1 MAGWSGHAGP
11 NPMQRADCWSCGQPH
26 IQGQRCA
33 ACGQRSQSPYV
44 IVFDVG
50 QGNLNAIVDAG
61 GKILAYYDFGYS
73 TEKDKFPTPA
83 TKPCFC
89 DDPLIILS
97 HWDQDHI
104 NLSKHVSRC
113 LAAEWLVPEQGHSTF
128 ATKLQKRIKQAGG
141 RLHTVPYAPGAQHQ
155 VFPWGYVERC
165 SGAQTD
171 PNGSGLAAFI
181 CVRQS
186 PAHPA
191 PAVGVAAV
199 NGLSSSALSPF
210 LVRARA
216 AYGLV
221 PGTVNANIGA
231 PHRPAVQRV
240 ALPVAA
246 VLAAS
251 QTSAG
256 RQPHMPV
263 AECVLAAVQAAERV
277 VVHAESAATA
287 ATWLNGHNAFA
298 TLRLHNAGWAN
309 TVSQELARATVAAAA
324 PARRNYAGR
333 VRAACGLLTHDGAI
347 ETDAWTWLGVRAAS
361 APAAAPPQL
370 NTGNAPHHTEERFI
384 LLNGDAEYQYVP
396 SMQQVKRPRV
406 VAMTAMH
413 HGAIYECTTHL
424 QGRSIPFAPGSRAA
438 QAVLR
443 FRTRRVGAVGG
454 LTNSVVSTVTE
465 AALSLQRR
473 RKSNRRRDL
482 RVNISRVARAAAS
495 AVYALNI
502 AHPNEITAK
511 PGKFAAVAAAV
522 TIAAWRY
529 PDATIVGLAAC
540 LASTTQSVSTKTGTS
555 PIESAVEVAARA
567 IRGRRVG
574 PVLSNAQIT
583 HVSAGALDGDL
594 IPHID
599 NLAQAL
605 VGTGQQVLTP
615 DNAGAEAASA
625 LGELWASYKQGL
637 TTTKAKDF
645 KQRIDLD
652 NADENVL
659 NDLATAATAA
669 IQASANGRSN
679 RHRLAKTSDA
689 AGNALAVGA
698 GQFVALAGRVQGAVS
713 ASYWAAPGLV
723 LDAIAHTAAKLAAE
737 RAAAYLVGTT
747 VEAVRT
753 VIEAAST
760 PALRHD
766 AYHAFGSRFFRANG
780 SGGQIAYSYGIDAD
794 GFSHGYAKQTVSAG
808 YCGHAHPLAI
818 YKYEARGWIWR
829 YNTSTRSR
837 HRGQQGDPDRSHP
850 FGHVRLAWD
859 SVRDA
864 APSRSVSDFRCKT
877 CGKSYRLQG

>member
-1 MAGWSGHAGP
+1 M
-11 NPMQRADCWSCGQPH
+11 
-26 IQGQRCA
+26 
-33 ACGQRSQSPYV
+33 

-50 QGNLNAIVDAG
+50 QGNLNAIVDGG
-61 GKILAYYDFGYS
+61 GKIVAYYDFGYS
-73 TEKDKFPTPA
+73 TEKGKFPTPP

-104 NLSKHVSRC
+104 NLSKHVTRC
-113 LAAEWLVPEQGHSTF
+113 LSAEWLVPEQGHSTF

-141 RLHTVPYAPGAQHQ
+141 RLHTVPYSNQVQHQ

-171 PNGSGLAAFI
+171 PNGSGMAAFI

-186 PAHPA
+186 PQHPA

-199 NGLSSSALSPF
+199 NGVASSALSPF

-216 AYGLV
+216 AHGLV
-221 PGTVNANIGA
+221 TGSVNANIGLL
-231 PHRPAVQRV
+231 HRPAVQRV
-240 ALPVAA
+240 ALPVAT

-251 QTSAG
+251 QTAAG
-256 RQPHMPV
+256 RQPHLPV
-263 AECVLAAVQAAERV
+263 AECVLAAVRAAERV
-277 VVHAESAATA
+277 VVHAENAVTA
-287 ATWLNGHNAFA
+287 AGWLNGHNTFP

-309 TVSQELARATVAAAA
+309 TVAQELASATVAAAA
-324 PARRNYAGR
+324 PALHSYPGR
-333 VRAACGLLTHDGAI
+333 VRAACGALTRDGTI
-347 ETDAWTWLGVRAAS
+347 EPGAWTWLGVRAAA
-361 APAAAPPQL
+361 APGAPPPQL
-370 NTGNAPHHTEERFI
+370 NTGHAPHHTDERFI

-396 SMQQVKRPRV
+396 SMQQPKRPRV

-443 FRTRRVGAVGG
+443 FRTRRVNAAGG
-454 LTNSVVSTVTE
+454 LTNSVVSAVTE

-473 RKSNRRRDL
+473 RKSNRRREL
-482 RVNISRVARAAAS
+482 RVNISRVARAAAT
-495 AVYALNI
+495 AVYALNR
-502 AHPNEITAK
+502 AHPNEVTAS

-555 PIESAVEVAARA
+555 PIESVVEVAARA

-574 PVLSNAQIT
+574 PALTDAQLTNI
-583 HVSAGALDGDL
+583 SAGALDGDL
-594 IPHID
+594 IPHVD
-599 NLAQAL
+599 HLANAL
-605 VGTGQQVLTP
+605 VGTGQQLLTP

-625 LGELWASYKQGL
+625 LGELWASYKHGL
-637 TTTKAKDF
+637 APGKAKDF
-645 KQRIDLD
+645 KQRMDLD

-679 RHRLAKTSDA
+679 RHRVAKASNA
-689 AGNALAVGA
+689 AGTALTVGA
-698 GQFVALAGRVQGAVS
+698 GQFVALAGQVQGAVS

-723 LDAIAHTAAKLAAE
+723 LDAIAHAAAKLAAE
-737 RAAAYLVGTT
+737 RAAAYLVGST

-753 VIEAAST
+753 VIESART

-766 AYHAFGSRFFRANG
+766 AYHAFGSRFLRANG

-818 YKYEARGWIWR
+818 YKYEARGWVWR

-837 HRGQQGDPDRSHP
+837 HKGAQGDPDRSHP

-864 APSRSVSDFRCKT
+864 APSRDVSDFKCKT